1 MSGQSGATV
10 PISLSELQTIIG
22 KPTFTNAVNTLVNR
36 PAELSAY
43 ITSIKQELVN
53 DITKLNSS
61 AFQNTYGQLT
71 NAIVNRTITNDD
83 NDNATKLDTLL
94 TNVFK
99 NQQGSAN
106 AVQQDENLANRKYEM
121 NEWSVGNKKDTLF
134 VFSMLFILL
143 SFLVLFTVLWRLR
156 LISSSVWVLL
166 SAPLIIIFICTV
178 IIRSSYTNNVRN
190 NRYWNRKNSNKYA
203 QIPISICPQ

>member
-1 MSGQSGATV
+1 MSGQPTV
-10 PISLSELQTIIG
+10 PSSLAGLQAIIG
-22 KPTFTNAVNTLVNR
+22 NPIFTTATNNLISNSGELTRYLNDYKTQLVG
-36 PAELSAY
+36 
-43 ITSIKQELVN
+43 

-71 NAIVNRTITNDD
+71 NAIVNRTTTNDD

-94 TNVFK
+94 TNVFN

-178 IIRSSYTNNVRN
+178 IIRSSYTHNVRN

>member
-1 MSGQSGATV
+1 MSGQPTV
-10 PISLSELQTIIG
+10 PSSLAGLQAIIG
-22 KPTFTNAVNTLVNR
+22 SPSFTTTTNNLISNSSALTEYLNNHKTDLVR
-36 PAELSAY
+36 
-43 ITSIKQELVN
+43 

-71 NAIVNRTITNDD
+71 NAIANRTTTNDD

-94 TNVFK
+94 TNVFN

-178 IIRSSYTNNVRN
+178 IIRSSYTHNVRN
-190 NRYWNRKNSNKYA
+190 NRYWNKKNSNKYA

>member
-1 MSGQSGATV
+1 MSGQPTV
-10 PISLSELQTIIG
+10 PSSLAGLQTIIG
-22 KPTFTNAVNTLVNR
+22 NPIFTTATNNLISDSGALRGYLNDYKTDLVR
-36 PAELSAY
+36 
-43 ITSIKQELVN
+43 
-53 DITKLNSS
+53 DITKQNSS

-71 NAIVNRTITNDD
+71 NAIANSTTTNDD
-83 NDNATKLDTLL
+83 KENATKLDTLL

-178 IIRSSYTNNVRN
+178 IIRSSYTHNVRN
-190 NRYWNRKNSNKYA
+190 NRYWNKKNSNKYA